1 MHSEGDDLPI
11 NKLSNT
17 VEGKFKFGIEISDAM
32 IDDVLKKTA
41 GYKYYKAKKV
51 ESEKAKVVEETEE
64 HNVSSVQSKRGKG
77 YMNSGENEANV
88 LKLFKKN
95 DVPRKTRS
103 LTVVE
108 ETVAAELAK
117 SVKTSKEIANE
128 TNVADESDIDLIDDN
143 PVRDDDAAGN
153 AYLPRLGLND
163 LEDMYLLKVPDKM
176 HHLPSEDE
184 KDFNNAFLLFIRRT
198 IIKNIVEDLQLGV
211 ESYQRTINLNKPKL
225 YFEGINEKIPYKMT
239 GTGKGFVYRNKYNE
253 RMVYLD
259 NPLRSSDNVLNNQI
273 FDTTSDDSYQS
284 NVEMYL
290 NDEEDDGDNL
300 IIPQTLSKEIM
311 TRIDN
316 TKCPPSFI
324 KEIGED
330 EI

>member
-51 ESEKAKVVEETEE
+51 E
-64 HNVSSVQSKRGKG
+64 
-77 YMNSGENEANV
+77 
-88 LKLFKKN
+88 
-95 DVPRKTRS
+95 
-103 LTVVE
+103 
-108 ETVAAELAK
+108 
-117 SVKTSKEIANE
+117 KTSKEIANE

-143 PVRDDDAAGN
+143 PVRDDDAAGYGVFMFN
-153 AYLPRLGLND
+153 KTTQTPNSTHLN
-163 LEDMYLLKVPDKM
+163 L
-176 HHLPSEDE
+176 
-184 KDFNNAFLLFIRRT
+184 T
-198 IIKNIVEDLQLGV
+198 I
-211 ESYQRTINLNKPKL
+211 TIAV
-225 YFEGINEKIPYKMT
+225 FEAQCNINEGDVSKPRSFKHHMSKSSKPHPSFYNNDFYYLVDLNTKE
-239 GTGKGFVYRNKYNE
+239 KYTSSLTKHYPARYHIQGE